1 MVDTEERGDC
11 TGREKGREWK
21 GREGKNVRN
30 RGMGRNG
37 KDEERKVRSGEGL
50 EEGASRKRGKRI
62 IRIRR
67 GGRGS

>member
-37 KDEERKVRSGEGL
+37 KDGEGKERRGVGGGGIK
-50 EEGASRKRGKRI
+50 EEGQGDNTDSK
-62 IRIRR
+62 
-67 GGRGS
+67 GREG